1 MLASHAAACMQLI
14 RDDIERVASD
24 RDMYEEMLS
33 LDGKLLVELGC
44 GAAANTRALAGAGHG
59 RRVLA
64 YEVDRIQHELNL
76 AAAPLANVSFRY
88 GGAEAIDC
96 ADASVDG
103 VMMFK
108 SLHHVP
114 LAVMPRALR
123 EIHRILKPGGF
134 LYVTEPLFA
143 GDFNHILRLFHD
155 EQGVRA
161 AAFAALVAAVEDGLF
176 ELGAEAFYLAPSS
189 FRDFADFEQ
198 RIIGATHTAHRLT
211 PEVHAAVRERFAA
224 HCGEDGA
231 RFRNPM
237 RADVLVKPGAPA
249 AGA

>member
-1 MLASHAAACMQLI
+1 MSAISSPAPMQLL

-24 RDMYEEMLS
+24 RDIYEALLP
-33 LDGKLLVELGC
+33 LDGKLIVELGC
-44 GAAANTRALAGAGHG
+44 GAAANTRALAGAGRE

-64 YEVDRIQHELNL
+64 YEVDPIQHALNL
-76 AAAPLANVSFRY
+76 AAPAQPNVSFRY

-96 ADASVDG
+96 ADRSVDG

-114 LAVMPRALR
+114 VDAMPRALR

-134 LYVTEPLFA
+134 FYVCEPLFA
-143 GDFNHILRLFHD
+143 GDFNHVLRLFHD
-155 EQGVRA
+155 EQRVREAAFKALA
-161 AAFAALVAAVEDGLF
+161 AAVSAGLF
-176 ELGAEAFYLAPSS
+176 ELGAEQFYLAPSS
-189 FRDFADFEQ
+189 FRDFADFEK
-198 RIIGATHTAHRLT
+198 RIIGVTHTAHRLS

-224 HCGEDGA
+224 HCGADGA

-237 RADVLVKPGAPA
+237 RANVLVKPIT
-249 AGA
+249 